1 MDLKRATDLINA
13 AGIVEDPVTRAAI
26 LREATACLQEDPA
39 PAQADPD
46 NDDD

>member
-1 MDLKRATDLINA
+1 MDLKKATDLINA
-13 AGIVEDPVTRAAI
+13 AGLVEDPNTRAAI

-39 PAQADPD
+39 PAPADPD